1 MALITEDGTG
11 LANAES
17 YISVADADT
26 RHTNLGNGA
35 WTDASVTTAQ
45 KEAALRKAT
54 IYMVQAYRE
63 RWTGYRVKIA
73 PTMQALDWPRYGVEV
88 DHFPVHYDIV
98 PADVANACADLA
110 LKALAG
116 DLAPD
121 LSQAVVREKVGPI
134 ETEYNRGSPQFTRYR
149 AIDMMLAPYL
159 TGGASRA
166 VLVRS

>member
-1 MALITEDGTG
+1 MLVVEDGTG
-11 LANAES
+11 LPNAES
-17 YISVADADT
+17 YISVADADA
-26 RHTNLGNGA
+26 RHTSLGNTA

-54 IYMVQAYRE
+54 IYMLQAYRQ
-63 RWTGYRVKIA
+63 RWTGYRAKVV
-73 PTMQALDWPRYGVEV
+73 PLQALDWPRYGVEV

-110 LKALAG
+110 LKALSS

-121 LSQAVVREKVGPI
+121 LTQGVIREKVGPI
-134 ETEYNRGSPQFTRYR
+134 ETEYNRGAPQYTRYR

-159 TGGASRA
+159 TGGSSRA
-166 VLVRS
+166 ALVRS

>member
-1 MALITEDGTG
+1 LSLIVEDGTG

-26 RHTNLGNGA
+26 RHANLGNTA
-35 WTDASVTTAQ
+35 WSLLTTQA
-45 KEAALRKAT
+45 KEAALRNAT
-54 IYMVQAYRE
+54 IYMVRVYRQ

-73 PTMQALDWPRYGVEV
+73 PVMQALDWPRYGVEV

-98 PADVANACADLA
+98 PADIANACADLA
-110 LKALAG
+110 LKAASG

-121 LSQAVVREKVGPI
+121 LSQGVIREKVGPI
-134 ETEYNRGSPQFTRYR
+134 ETEYNRGSPQYTRYR

-159 TGGASRA
+159 TGGSSRA

>member
-1 MALITEDGTG
+1 MSLIVEDGTG
-11 LANAES
+11 LPNAES
-17 YISVADADT
+17 YCSVAYADARQTANDQT
-26 RHTNLGNGA
+26 LWLTL
-35 WTDASVTTAQ
+35 TTAQ
-45 KEAALRKAT
+45 KEASLRRAT
-54 IYMVQAYRE
+54 QYMLAAYRQ

-98 PADVANACADLA
+98 PTDIQNACADLA
-110 LKALAG
+110 LKAAAG

-121 LSQAVVREKVGPI
+121 LSQGVIREKVGPI
-134 ETEYNRGSPQFTRYR
+134 ETEYNRGSPQYTRYR

-159 TGGASRA
+159 TGGSSRA